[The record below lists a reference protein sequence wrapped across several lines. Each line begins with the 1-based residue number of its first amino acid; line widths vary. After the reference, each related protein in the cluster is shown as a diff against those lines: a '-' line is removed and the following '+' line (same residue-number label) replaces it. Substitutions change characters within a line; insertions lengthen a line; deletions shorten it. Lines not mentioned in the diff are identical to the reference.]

1 MAKGNLLLG
10 YGRGKVGSLVFSR
23 RKGEQI
29 VRARNTAPANPRT
42 NAQLTQ
48 RMKMYAP
55 VKLYRQSMAQFF
67 KYAFPVKSHETIF
80 NAYMRENIALAPW
93 VSRDLV
99 SQQAPVPFP
108 ARMSAGGLSSIP
120 TIYENQDLD
129 ALMESAEYEKAYLCK
144 QGSNTRLAI
153 FYRHDGE
160 ATTIGEVS
168 SALLESFPFLRN
180 GDQITF
186 VMVGTAGLSI
196 EAGLVVYDG
205 ASNFEFKYAKFVIDT
220 ESTALISSV
229 GFASELV
236 DAEDNKNVLFIS
248 GGNYE
253 SSDDY
258 AGCVIVT
265 RNSGSSV
272 DASNSQLTLSAAA
285 QETYNLMR
293 TTLYRD
299 RAATSY
305 RVTDDAYLNPATT
318 TNE

>member
-55 VKLYRQSMAQFF
+55 VKLYRQSMARFF

-93 VSRDLV
+93 VSRDLA

-120 TIYENQDLD
+120 VIYENRDLD
-129 ALMESAEYEKAYLCK
+129 ALMGSAEYINAYLCK
-144 QGSNTRLAI
+144 QGSNTRLAM

-160 ATTIGEVS
+160 ATTIGQL
-168 SALLESFPFLRN
+168 SAAFLENFPFLRN

-186 VMVGTAGLSI
+186 VLVGTAGLSI
-196 EAGLVVYDG
+196 EAGLVLYDG
-205 ASNFEFKYAKFVIDT
+205 ASNFAFQYAKFIIDT
-220 ESTALISSV
+220 ESTAEIASV
-229 GFASELV
+229 GLVSELV
-236 DAEDNKNVLFIS
+236 DAEDGKNAVFIS
-248 GGNYE
+248 GNGYE
-253 SSDDY
+253 SSDAY

-265 RNSGSSV
+265 RSSGSSV
-272 DASNSQLTLSAAA
+272 DASNSQLVLSEHA
-285 QETYNLMR
+285 QEIYSLMR
-293 TTLYRD
+293 TSLYRD

-318 TNE
+318 TNG